1 MNVHSHALLVT
12 SVTIASLIGPAHA
25 EESCTGLRQLASAA
39 METLPDGTVYV
50 PVLIKDRS
58 LNFLLETE
66 SFGSVIS
73 ATSAATLTLPQ
84 EHIAASNLQMYG
96 DRLQEFATTDAFRLG
111 GMAGKVGFA
120 VAPDSDF
127 KSGISGIFAA
137 DFLRHFDVEFDFAK
151 SRVNLFSPDHC
162 EGGVVYWTQ
171 SGGTRVP
178 MKLTPFGQIRVDAA
192 LEGEPISTE
201 IATGLAKSTM
211 QIAEDETKFGQQN
224 DWKVINGRGTHYN
237 ARTVYEHT
245 FKSLN
250 FGGIEVNNVNL
261 TINSG
266 GTPYFGAGLY
276 LGMDILR
283 QLHLYAAYKERNL
296 YASAATAGAA
306 PLAQAMPHQPAPS
319 TPPAPTAR

>member
-1 MNVHSHALLVT
+1 MNVQSHGLLATGIIIV
-12 SVTIASLIGPAHA
+12 SLIGPVEA
-25 EESCTGLRQLASAA
+25 EEACTGLRQLTSAV

-50 PVLIKDRS
+50 PALIKDRP

-73 ATSAATLTLPQ
+73 ATSAATLALPQ

-96 DRLQEFATTDAFRLG
+96 DRLQEFATTDAFKLG
-111 GMAGKVGFA
+111 GLAGKVGFA

-127 KSGISGIFAA
+127 KAGMSGIFAA

-178 MKLTPFGQIRVDAA
+178 MKLTPFGQIRVDAE
-192 LEGEPISTE
+192 LDGEPIPTE
-201 IATGLAKSTM
+201 IATGLAKTTM
-211 QIAEDETKFGQQN
+211 QIAADETKFGQQN
-224 DWKVINGRGTHYN
+224 DWKVISGGGSHHN
-237 ARTVYEHT
+237 AQTVYEHT
-245 FKSLN
+245 FKSLTL
-250 FGGIEVNNVNL
+250 GGIEVYNVNL
-261 TINSG
+261 PINSG
-266 GTPYFGAGLY
+266 GTPYPGARLY

-296 YASAATAGAA
+296 YASAASAGAA
-306 PLAQAMPHQPAPS
+306 PLATQQSSIPQAH
-319 TPPAPTAR
+319 